1 VCARARGGVRV
12 VLCVCGGAGDSV
24 HVRRTE
30 GTSKVTYED
39 YQKASAGVQTLLQD
53 TLASL
58 QSAAASGVKRKGEAE
73 APPEVEK
80 ASIDDFYVDVTSL
93 VAAQLE
99 RGLLVN
105 DLDMPGTSTHHHPF
119 IIDCQRKGHH
129 FYEFVDSW

>member
-1 VCARARGGVRV
+1 MRV

-58 QSAAASGVKRKGEAE
+58 QSAAASGVKRKCEAE

-105 DLDMPGTSTHHHPF
+105 DLDMPGTSTHHHPLTLGG
-119 IIDCQRKGHH
+119 QRKGHH